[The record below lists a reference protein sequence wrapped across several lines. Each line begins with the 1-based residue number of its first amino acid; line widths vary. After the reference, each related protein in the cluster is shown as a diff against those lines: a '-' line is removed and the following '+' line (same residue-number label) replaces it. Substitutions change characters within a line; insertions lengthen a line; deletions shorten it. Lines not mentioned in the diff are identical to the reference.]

1 VSSSSPESGPRIVI
15 VGGGISG
22 LSTAYF
28 LEQRAARQ
36 GLECSI
42 ELLEARARFGGV
54 LQTERCGEF
63 LIEGGPDSFLTQK
76 PAAIELCRELGLGD
90 QLIPSQD
97 EKRKTFVL
105 HQGKLKPLP
114 DGLLFVIPTRIWPV
128 LSSELLSLGGKLRL
142 ALAPFLPPLGNK
154 KGDESVADFI
164 SQRFGRQ
171 VLERLA
177 EPLLAAVYGSDITA
191 LSARAALPQLIAVEE
206 KYGSLWRGLPHM
218 RPRRGGPR
226 QPIFTTLSGG
236 VGELP
241 AALQKHLQRT
251 QMVQDR
257 SVHAIRPQTSGG
269 GYRVEWQGGETV
281 ADAVIVATPA
291 HAAAA
296 MLQAFDPLLSELL
309 SGISYNSSVMVALAY
324 PKDAFARNSE
334 GFGFVV
340 PRTEGRQV
348 IACTWSSTKFP
359 YRSSADTM
367 LLRCFLGGARNPS
380 VINESD
386 EWIVTTA
393 LAELDALFQAR
404 REPLFTKVYRWER
417 CMPQYAV
424 GHEDRLRQIDS
435 RLALH
440 PGLFLAGNAYR
451 GVGIPDCIQS
461 GSKAAGT
468 AVELLQNRYQRWNG
482 SGSTA
487 SSAN

>member
-1 VSSSSPESGPRIVI
+1 VNSPSPDSAPHIVI

-28 LEQRAARQ
+28 LEQCAARQ

-42 ELLEARARFGGV
+42 ELLEARDRFGGV

-90 QLIPSQD
+90 ELIPSQD
-97 EKRKTFVL
+97 DKRKTFIL
-105 HQGKLKPLP
+105 HQGKLKPMP

-142 ALAPFLPPLGNK
+142 ALAPFLPPLSK
-154 KGDESVADFI
+154 KKSDESVADFI
-164 SQRFGRQ
+164 SQRFGKQ

-177 EPLLAAVYGSDITA
+177 EPLLAAVYGSDIAT
-191 LSARAALPQLIAVEE
+191 LSARSALPQLIAVEE

-218 RPRRGGPR
+218 RPRSGAPR
-226 QPIFTTLSGG
+226 QPIFTTLRGG

-241 AALQKHLQRT
+241 AALRRHLRRT
-251 QMVQDR
+251 QLMQGR
-257 SVHAIRPQTSGG
+257 HVHAIRSRPEGG
-269 GYRVEWQGGETV
+269 GYMVEWQGGETV
-281 ADAVIVATPA
+281 ADAVVVATPA

-324 PKDAFARNSE
+324 PKDAFVRSAE

-359 YRSSADTM
+359 YRSSDDTM
-367 LLRCFLGGARNPS
+367 LLRCFLGGARNPA

-386 EWIVTTA
+386 ERMVKTT
-393 LAELDALFQAR
+393 LQELDALFQAR
-404 REPLFTKVYRWER
+404 REPLFTKVYRWEL

-424 GHEDRLRQIDS
+424 GHEDRLRQIES
-435 RLALH
+435 HLALH

-461 GSKAAGT
+461 GSRAAGA
-468 AVELLQNRYQRWNG
+468 AVQLLLNC
-482 SGSTA
+482 
-487 SSAN
+487 

>member
-1 VSSSSPESGPRIVI
+1 MSSRLPDAAPRIVI

-22 LSTAYF
+22 LSAAYF

-42 ELLEARARFGGV
+42 ELLEARDRFGGV

-90 QLIPSQD
+90 ELIPSQD
-97 EKRKTFVL
+97 DKRKTFVL

-128 LSSELLSLGGKLRL
+128 FSSELLSLGGKLRL
-142 ALAPFLPPLGNK
+142 ALAPFLPPLGKK

-164 SQRFGRQ
+164 SKRFGRQ

-177 EPLLAAVYGSDITA
+177 EPLLAAVYGSDIAT

-218 RPRRGGPR
+218 RPRAGVPR
-226 QPIFTTLSGG
+226 QPIFTTLRGG

-241 AALQKHLQRT
+241 AALKKHLRRT
-251 QMVQDR
+251 QLMPGR
-257 SVHAIRPQTSGG
+257 SVGAIRPRAEGA
-269 GYRVEWQGGETV
+269 GYAVQWQGGETA
-281 ADAVIVATPA
+281 ADAVVVATPA

-296 MLQAFDPLLSELL
+296 MFQAVDPLLSEHLA
-309 SGISYNSSVMVALAY
+309 GIPYNSSVMVALAY
-324 PKDAFARNSE
+324 PKDAFVRNAE

-359 YRSSADTM
+359 YRSSGDTM

-380 VINESD
+380 VINEND
-386 EWIVTTA
+386 EWIVKTA
-393 LAELDALFQAR
+393 LAELDAVFQAR
-404 REPLFTKVYRWER
+404 RDPLLTKVYRWER

-424 GHEDRLRQIDS
+424 GHEDRLRQIES

-461 GSKAAGT
+461 GDRAAGA
-468 AVELLQNRYQRWNG
+468 AVELLLNR
-482 SGSTA
+482 
-487 SSAN
+487 